1 MRKPWFFLGFLLA
14 ALVIAG
20 AVSYL
25 ADSNPDGLDH
35 ATMQGC
41 QVVDDQLTGSCIAKN
56 AEDHRLA
63 EGPLADYTVGGSD
76 GSTGLAG
83 VLGVGITLVVAGGLF
98 WVLRKRSVTT

>member
-1 MRKPWFFLGFLLA
+1 MKKFFLGFLFA

-35 ATMQGC
+35 ATQQGC
-41 QVVDDQLTGSCIAKN
+41 EVVDDQLTGSCIANN
-56 AEDHRLA
+56 AEEHRLA
-63 EGPLADYTVGGSD
+63 DSPLADYAVGGSE

-83 VLGVGITLVVAGGLF
+83 VLGVGITLVLSGGLF
-98 WVLRKRSVTT
+98 WLLRKRSVHT